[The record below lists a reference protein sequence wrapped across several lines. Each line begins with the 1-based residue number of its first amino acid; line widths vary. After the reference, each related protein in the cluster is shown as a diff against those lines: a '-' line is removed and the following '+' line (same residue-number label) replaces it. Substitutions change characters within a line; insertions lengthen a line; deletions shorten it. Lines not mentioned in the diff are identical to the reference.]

1 MLAPKDFQIFMS
13 SYTLYGVRKYVMLE
27 AARYQLDLK
36 KGICNFL
43 RFYLCIE
50 PLALHSKEPF
60 FLCFLEIFQEKVK
73 SGNSMGIEADVQKQS
88 PEVFCKKRCS

>member
-27 AARYQLDLK
+27 VARYQLDLK

-43 RFYLCIE
+43 RFYLYIE
-50 PLALHSKEPF
+50 PLALHSRNHF
-60 FLCFLEIFQEKVK
+60 FSAFWK
-73 SGNSMGIEADVQKQS
+73 S
-88 PEVFCKKRCS
+88 FRKK